1 MYIFSPVTGMS
12 ALQAI
17 ATWTSEKNK
26 KLLESLKIYTM
37 EDRCEGASAVG
48 VDLSG
53 RTHVHS

>member
-1 MYIFSPVTGMS
+1 MS